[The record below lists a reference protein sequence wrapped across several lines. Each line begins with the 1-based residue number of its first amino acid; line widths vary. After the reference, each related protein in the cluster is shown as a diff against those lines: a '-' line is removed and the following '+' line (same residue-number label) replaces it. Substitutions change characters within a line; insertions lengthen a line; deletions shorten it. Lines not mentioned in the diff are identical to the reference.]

1 MKRKAESGFGANNPI
16 PPEQTV
22 GQTYNTQYDP
32 NQTITMEN
40 NPINNSFGTA
50 IGSVISAG
58 QVPQDRGYDYS
69 LPYRQGENPPDYTF
83 QNAMPTEQN
92 GYHLGSYPQTEM
104 YGDPKDWQRQ
114 MVRNELYHGQ
124 KAEGT
129 GDNTMN
135 IKDHSNVNSFG
146 QVFQNA
152 ENPTTQTTKTSGIV
166 VGQVPES
173 QTKVPGAEAYL
184 QNGTTNNPGQANF
197 LARRAQTL
205 QNQRDAIAANPNF
218 QEPSSDNQTAQP
230 TGGVSIGADGFN
242 NPNIIGREQV
252 QQQNPYNANYTIQQ
266 WLEDDRAR
274 GVTNPV
280 ISLLRYQTFIDP
292 IVQQAKQDDLR
303 NAFAVY
309 KSPDATP
316 EEKTNALAK
325 LEYYLNKP
333 GLEEDMA
340 WQRES
345 RDWERKRRQAIEENG
360 FVGSLGRGGRVRGT
374 GNPVGRPRS
383 GRNTSGTGFSLDDF
397 ATEALNRFKYNPT
410 SKDSFNGL
418 VDSMSDLYDNYL
430 ADGYSPDEAAA
441 LVKRVMGKKL
451 GRTYYSLPSE
461 QLNTLHSGIFG
472 TNPRQRTNVGSG
484 EHGGGNGS
492 IDDNNSSGS
501 MIGRFKEIFNWENNA
516 PSGYNENGMY
526 IPEKLHDEYE
536 EGRKKR
542 EELRKQGRLNEYTGR
557 DMNEEREET
566 LGLLDKILGRDKQEQ
581 EEEESRQL
589 LD

>member
-1 MKRKAESGFGANNPI
+1 MHGLQDNSWGQAIGNVLYQGR
-16 PPEQTV
+16 PEQTPPV
-22 GQTYNTQYDP
+22 EQT
-32 NQTITMEN
+32 QTPSGIS
-40 NPINNSFGTA
+40 IQ
-50 IGSVISAG
+50 GSQSPFNWG
-58 QVPQDRGYDYS
+58 QVLG
-69 LPYRQGENPPDYTF
+69 G
-83 QNAMPTEQN
+83 QN
-92 GYHLGSYPQTEM
+92 G
-104 YGDPKDWQRQ
+104 
-114 MVRNELYHGQ
+114 
-124 KAEGT
+124 
-129 GDNTMN
+129 
-135 IKDHSNVNSFG
+135 
-146 QVFQNA
+146 
-152 ENPTTQTTKTSGIV
+152 
-166 VGQVPES
+166 
-173 QTKVPGAEAYL
+173 
-184 QNGTTNNPGQANF
+184 
-197 LARRAQTL
+197 
-205 QNQRDAIAANPNF
+205 NF
-218 QEPSSDNQTAQP
+218 QSPSSDSPQVQAE
-230 TGGVSIGADGFN
+230 GGVKQSPNVLNQPNTIREYLGQRGVGTESPQFGADYGL
-242 NPNIIGREQV
+242 
-252 QQQNPYNANYTIQQ
+252 QQ
-266 WLEDDRAR
+266 WLKDDREN
-274 GVTNPV
+274 GVTNPL
-280 ISLLRYQTFIDP
+280 ISLMRYQAFIEP
-292 IVQQAKQDDLR
+292 IIQQAKQDDLR

-360 FVGSLGRGGRVRGT
+360 FVGSLSRGGRPRGT

-383 GRNTSGTGFSLDDF
+383 GRNTSGTGFSLDDS
-397 ATEALNRFKYNPT
+397 ATEALNMFKYNPT

-472 TNPRQRTNVGSG
+472 TNPRQRTDVGSG

-501 MIGRFKEIFNWENNA
+501 MLGRFKEIFNWENNA

-566 LGLLDKILGRDKQEQ
+566 LGLLDKILGRDKQD
-581 EEEESRQL
+581 EEEESRDL